1 VEAVLAHLVSVILS
15 HQEELAAR
23 AVKRLG
29 DVNEAHLLV
38 GRVVS
43 RAMRDMR
50 KEEAEEAVSASM
62 SRELDALLSARRA
75 N

>member
-1 VEAVLAHLVSVILS
+1 MAHRVTAILS
-15 HQEELAAR
+15 HQDELAAR
-23 AVKRLG
+23 ANQRLH

-43 RAMRDMR
+43 RAMR
-50 KEEAEEAVSASM
+50 ELAQNEADEAIGTALT
-62 SRELDALLSARRA
+62 RELDALLAARRA

>member
-1 VEAVLAHLVSVILS
+1 MAHLVSVILS

>member
-1 VEAVLAHLVSVILS
+1 LEAVLAHLVSAILS

-23 AVKRLG
+23 AVKQLG

-38 GRVVS
+38 GKVVS
-43 RAMRDMR
+43 RAMRKLR
-50 KEEAEEAVSASM
+50 KDEADEAVSATM
-62 SRELDALLSARRA
+62 ERELDALLSARRA